1 MSIDHRQVQS
11 ALDIMGPGTHVDLSQ
26 ERIGLLRYAR
36 SRVTAQHSEER
47 LRVRVRLTEG
57 GRTALGTLETL
68 EPTEVKALC
77 DRLRSALALLPA
89 HSDEADA
96 SPRSASGTDPVA
108 PEVAAATLDA
118 GPADR
123 HAWFSAVRDGLAGT
137 AQLGGSIRHDVIH
150 RVVADHSG
158 LYREETLTKA
168 SLQAVAERDGRSS
181 SVRLVHRDAARI
193 DPTDVA
199 HRLLDDLTD
208 LPERTPVRG
217 TFRVLL
223 RPQAVVTLL
232 ATYGYV
238 ALGAA
243 GYAEGRTAVA
253 GRMGS
258 RVTSDLLT
266 ITDDGTDPAGLASG
280 FDPEGTPRR
289 LTRLVDNGVL
299 TGVVSD
305 LRRADVTGGSSTGHA
320 VPAGWRFGADP
331 SPSHLLLA
339 GGENTEEE
347 LAAVCG
353 TGLVISRLDYLR
365 ILHPKD
371 TLVTGTT
378 RDATYWI
385 HDGEPVAWQPSV
397 RLTFRMD
404 EVLDTVLA
412 VSSRRERGEAV
423 FMESVVAPA
432 LLVDAG
438 PISL

>member
-1 MSIDHRQVQS
+1 MSIEPRQVHT
-11 ALDIMGPGTHVDLSQ
+11 ALDILGRGTHLDLAQ
-26 ERIGLLRYAR
+26 ERTGLLRYAR

-47 LRVRVRLTEG
+47 LRVRVRLTRE
-57 GRTALGTLETL
+57 GRTALGTLESL
-68 EPTEVKALC
+68 DPGAVRALAAQL
-77 DRLRSALALLPA
+77 DAALALLPA
-89 HSDEADA
+89 ARGA
-96 SPRSASGTDPVA
+96 RRIRPGSAPATR
-108 PEVAAATLDA
+108 PEVGVSTLDA
-118 GPADR
+118 GPAER
-123 HAWFSAVRDGLAGT
+123 HAWFSTVKDGLGGA
-137 AQLGGSIRHDVIH
+137 ALLGGSIRHDVVH
-150 RVVADHSG
+150 RVVADHDG

-168 SLQAVAERDGRSS
+168 SLQAIAERGGRSS
-181 SVRLVHRDAARI
+181 SIRLVHRDAARI

-199 HRLLDDLTD
+199 GRLLDDLAD
-208 LPERTPVRG
+208 LPEREPVQG

-223 RPQAVVTLL
+223 RPQAVITLL

-243 GYAEGRTAVA
+243 GFAEGRTAVA

-258 RVTSDLLT
+258 RVTSELLT
-266 ITDDGTDPAGLASG
+266 LTDDGTDPAGLASG

-289 LTRLVDNGVL
+289 ATRLIENGVL

-305 LRRADVTGGSSTGHA
+305 LGHAAVTGGVSTGHA

-331 SPSHLLLA
+331 SPSHLLLD
-339 GGENTEEE
+339 GGDHTEQE
-347 LAAVCG
+347 LADLCG
-353 TGLVISRLDYLR
+353 EGLVISRLDYLR

-385 HDGEPVAWQPSV
+385 RDGEPVAWQPSV

-404 EVLDTVLA
+404 EVLNAVLA
-412 VSSRRERGEAV
+412 VGRRRERGEAV

-438 PISL
+438 PIRL

>member
-1 MSIDHRQVQS
+1 MSIDPRQVRS
-11 ALDIMGPGTHVDLSQ
+11 ALDIMGRGAHVDLSQ
-26 ERIGLLRYAR
+26 ERTGLLRYAR
-36 SRVTAQHSEER
+36 SQVTAQHSEER

-68 EPTEVKALC
+68 EPTEVRALS

-89 HSDEADA
+89 PSGEPDA
-96 SPRSASGTDPVA
+96 FPRSAADPVA
-108 PEVAAATLDA
+108 PEVGTATLSA
-118 GPADR
+118 GPAER
-123 HAWFSAVRDGLAGT
+123 HAWFSAVRDGLADT

-168 SLQAVAERDGRSS
+168 SLQAIAERDGRSS
-181 SVRLVHRDAARI
+181 SVRVVHRDAARI

-199 HRLLDDLTD
+199 RRLLDDLTD
-208 LPERTPVRG
+208 LPERESVSG

-223 RPQAVVTLL
+223 RPQAVITLL

-253 GRMGS
+253 GRIGS

-266 ITDDGTDPAGLASG
+266 LTDDGTDQAGLASG

-289 LTRLVDNGVL
+289 PTRLIDRGVL

-305 LRRADVTGGSSTGHA
+305 LKHADVTDGSSTGHA

-331 SPSHLLLA
+331 SPSHLFLA
-339 GGENTEEE
+339 GGDRTEEE

-378 RDATYWI
+378 RDTTYWI
-385 HDGEPVAWQPSV
+385 HDCEPVAWQPSV

-404 EVLDTVLA
+404 EVLDAVLA
-412 VSSRRERGEAV
+412 VGSRRERGEAV

-432 LLVDAG
+432 LLVEAG